1 MTIKIVKIEIP
12 SFSKKTKILK
22 ELSKRHYD
30 FNEMFPDIL

>member
-12 SFSKKTKILK
+12 SFLKKTKILK

>member
-12 SFSKKTKILK
+12 PFLKNKILK

>member
-12 SFSKKTKILK
+12 PLCKKIKILK